1 MAKLEFGKVSSVNY
15 DEGTVSVYF
24 SHTSDNNTTDK
35 LPLLSLGTIFNV
47 PDVDD
52 IVAVITDD
60 DNKLVLGKI
69 WGGQGDE
76 VPEKFNKDVFGFYF
90 DDDAHISYD
99 KVNRKLS
106 IKAKKVELI
115 QDE

>member
-35 LPLLSLGTIFNV
+35 LSLLSLGTIFNV

-52 IVAVITDD
+52 IVAVITDG
-60 DNKLVLGKI
+60 DNKLVLGK
-69 WGGQGDE
+69 
-76 VPEKFNKDVFGFYF
+76 FGE
-90 DDDAHISYD
+90 D
-99 KVNRKLS
+99 KVMKFLKS
-106 IKAKKVELI
+106 LIKMF
-115 QDE
+115 